1 MSEVLE
7 KLQNANYTTLFKVL
21 IEFFPPIRPLPRRVV
36 LSYKRNYHLP
46 FPGYHSLRSK
56 ITGSAVIFTYFGRK
70 VMYGPL
76 LCPKYI
82 LLLAIHS
89 YTQLYTAIRGYT
101 QLYRTIA
108 SYTRLYRAIHS
119 YTRLYT
125 AIQGFTQLY
134 RAIHNCT
141 EIYTAVKSYTQ
152 LDRLI
157 NSYTGLYTAI
167 QRYT

>member
-1 MSEVLE
+1 MLE
-7 KLQNANYTTLFKVL
+7 KLQNANYTMLFKVL

-89 YTQLYTAIRGYT
+89 YTQLYTAIHSYT
-101 QLYRTIA
+101 Q
-108 SYTRLYRAIHS
+108 LYRAIHS
-119 YTRLYT
+119 YTGLYIAIHGYTELYT
-125 AIQGFTQLY
+125 AIQGYTQLY
-134 RAIHNCT
+134 RALH
-141 EIYTAVKSYTQ
+141 
-152 LDRLI
+152 
-157 NSYTGLYTAI
+157 SYTGLYTTV
-167 QRYT
+167 QRYTQL